1 MATEES
7 RSRYVRVGVSV
18 AGKCRNLRVTVDV
31 RHFIPGSKLVTPVTV
46 IASIT
51 SASRAA
57 SHHHYQCHQQKQ
69 QKKQQAAAEATE
81 RQPKHALLQI
91 TLRFTVKSRRCVRSF
106 SHYSTAVGVENDLP
120 W

>member
-46 IASIT
+46 I
-51 SASRAA
+51 
-57 SHHHYQCHQQKQ
+57 Q
-69 QKKQQAAAEATE
+69 
-81 RQPKHALLQI
+81 
-91 TLRFTVKSRRCVRSF
+91 
-106 SHYSTAVGVENDLP
+106 
-120 W
+120 